1 MQRHRQVTRHY
12 ISAPDLTRF
21 VRSWATTI
29 DNRILLSRHH
39 SQVSLHRQK
48 KQFHVEKIRWTL
60 RKTGFYLA
68 EEYATSQLHCSSWA
82 EVNKF
87 LPAYVILFNA
97 FTFSN
102 ISPSIVT
109 MASPCISSEI
119 KQDIS
124 RKS

>member
-48 KQFHVEKIRWTL
+48 KT
-60 RKTGFYLA
+60 
-68 EEYATSQLHCSSWA
+68 
-82 EVNKF
+82 
-87 LPAYVILFNA
+87 
-97 FTFSN
+97 
-102 ISPSIVT
+102 
-109 MASPCISSEI
+109 
-119 KQDIS
+119 IS
-124 RKS
+124 RRENMVDTSKDWFLFGRGICHITATLQFMGGSKQVPTCLRNIV